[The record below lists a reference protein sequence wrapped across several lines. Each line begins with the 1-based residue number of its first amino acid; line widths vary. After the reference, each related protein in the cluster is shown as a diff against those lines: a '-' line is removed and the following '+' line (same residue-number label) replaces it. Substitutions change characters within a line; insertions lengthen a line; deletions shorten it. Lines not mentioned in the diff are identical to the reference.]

1 MAQDSI
7 MSSLFGIS
15 PETFRQSRD
24 EETRKQ
30 AIEFAKLDPYQRA
43 DEMAF
48 IAGRGLGN
56 IVGGVLGAEDPQLRL
71 ISVRDAVMREVDPN
85 NPESIQRGIQRLASE
100 GDQRGALE
108 LSNYLRKAQSD
119 YALIQQRT
127 AEKMTPEQRNALASA
142 TLRQQINQVTAEPDS
157 DKKRN
162 TLAFLSNQLSA
173 LITPKPDKVADVIQI
188 SQEIGSLTTQLQTLK
203 AMGQDKGSPQ
213 YDSIVAQIKRLDNSK
228 DKISPFAQTL
238 IDAGIMPET
247 ETFKNRMN
255 QFIENKLE
263 GEKKGSGNV
272 TIGGITID
280 SGAASKEAGKNIGA
294 KVANIE
300 DQYSLQTAIQD
311 ATKLVGQG
319 IYAGAFGPEKGFVA
333 KYSGGMIGDAK
344 KVQNTEVFMANIGEI
359 VIPRLQQ
366 FGGNDSNEE
375 LKYLQKV
382 VAGEQRLE
390 PESMKRILE
399 SAERK
404 TNNNIARLQQ
414 QVKTGKTGGDLP
426 LQPMQPAP
434 SAPRVT
440 KRLNPAT
447 GKIES
452 VTGE

>member
-1 MAQDSI
+1 MATDI
-7 MSSLFGIS
+7 VGGLFGIT
-15 PETFRQSRD
+15 PEGYQAEQNRLALAQSA
-24 EETRKQ
+24 Q
-30 AIEFAKLDPYQRA
+30 LAQLDPFASARTSLIYGGRQLGGA
-43 DEMAF
+43 
-48 IAGRGLGN
+48 IAGA
-56 IVGGVLGAEDPQLRL
+56 LGAEDPQLRI
-71 ISVRDAVMREVDPN
+71 ISARNAVMQEVDPT
-85 NPESIQRGIQRLASE
+85 NPASLQSAIQRLASA

-108 LSNYLRKAQSD
+108 LSNYLRKAQSEN
-119 YALIQQRT
+119 ALIQQRT

-142 TLRQQINQVTAEPDS
+142 TLRQQINQVKAEPDS
-157 DKKRN
+157 DKKTN

-173 LITPKPDKVADVIQI
+173 LITPKPDKVADAIQI

-203 AMGQDKGSPQ
+203 AMGQDKGSPE

-238 IDAGIMPET
+238 IDAGLEPGT
-247 ETFKNRMN
+247 EPFTRRMN
-255 QFIENKLE
+255 EYVQSKLE
-263 GEKKGSGNV
+263 GAKKGSGNV

-300 DQYSLQTAIQD
+300 EQYSLQTAIQD

-319 IYAGAFGPEKGFVA
+319 IYAGAFGPEKGFIA
-333 KYSGGMIGDAK
+333 KYSGGMIGDSK
-344 KVQNTEVFMANIGEI
+344 KVQNTEVFLANIGEI

-399 SAERK
+399 SAEKK
-404 TNNNIARLQQ
+404 TRNNIARLQK
-414 QVKTGKTGGDLP
+414 QVETGKTGGDLP

>member
-1 MAQDSI
+1 MADSI
-7 MSSLFGIS
+7 VGGLFGMT
-15 PETFRQSRD
+15 PESYQDTRQLQEQALALRQS
-24 EETRKQ
+24 Q
-30 AIEFAKLDPYQRA
+30 LDPYEAVNYMAARA
-43 DEMAF
+43 GQQL
-48 IAGRGLGN
+48 GRGFGGLLG
-56 IVGGVLGAEDPQLRL
+56 GQDPQLRI
-71 ISVRDAVMREVDPN
+71 ISARNAVMREINPN
-85 NPESIQRGIQRLASE
+85 DPESIQRGIQRLASE
-100 GDQRGALE
+100 GDQPGALE

-157 DKKRN
+157 DRKTS
-162 TLAFLSNQLSA
+162 TLAFLNNQLSA
-173 LITPKPDKVADVIQI
+173 LVTPKPDKVADAIQI

-203 AMGQDKGSPQ
+203 AMGQDKGSPE
-213 YDSIVAQIKRLDNSK
+213 YDSIVARIKRLDNSK

-247 ETFKNRMN
+247 EAFKNRMN
-255 QFIENKLE
+255 QFIESKLE
-263 GEKKGSGNV
+263 GTKKGSGNV

-300 DQYSLQTAIQD
+300 EQYSLQTAIQD

-404 TNNNIARLQQ
+404 TNNNIARLQK
-414 QVKTGKTGGDLP
+414 QVQTGKTGGDLP
-426 LQPMQPAP
+426 LQPMPPAP

-447 GKIES
+447 GKIEA